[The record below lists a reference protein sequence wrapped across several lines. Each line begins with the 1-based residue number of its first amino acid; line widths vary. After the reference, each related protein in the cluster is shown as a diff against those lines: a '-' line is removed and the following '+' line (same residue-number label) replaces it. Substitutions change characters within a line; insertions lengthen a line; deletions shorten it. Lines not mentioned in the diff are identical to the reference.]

1 MIDIY
6 MNGAEVH
13 AETPEEEREA
23 SLILNAA
30 LSGKTTP
37 AGGCICPDQR
47 DSTVGKGITMRFC
60 DGTDMT
66 ITPTSDAE
74 GDPELE
80 IICMDRGKGL
90 GNRPFAR
97 VHPMSYRPNVHK
109 SRGE

>member
-23 SLILNAA
+23 ALILNAA

-60 DGTDMT
+60 DGTDFECIVGRRRIFDHST
-66 ITPTSDAE
+66 ADA
-74 GDPELE
+74 
-80 IICMDRGKGL
+80 
-90 GNRPFAR
+90 
-97 VHPMSYRPNVHK
+97 
-109 SRGE
+109 